1 MNADAATA
9 MEPPH
14 AEHGGQ
20 ADVTAREMGH
30 GGGTDMQAMA
40 RDMRNRFWIA
50 LAFSLP
56 IFVFSPM
63 GLPFTPRPPFG
74 IALNLF
80 LFPFATAAV
89 LYPVWPFVV
98 AAYRAIL
105 SRSANMAV
113 LVVLSVGTGYLF
125 SVGATFVWGGQQF
138 YEAAAILL
146 VFILLGHWL
155 EMRARAGAS
164 AAISKLMN
172 LAPPKAMVLRQG
184 AEVEVST
191 AEVVAG
197 DTVVIR
203 PGNKIPVD
211 GTVLNGDS
219 QVDESMLTG
228 ESMPVA
234 KKAGDTV
241 IGATINK
248 SGTFQYSATKVG
260 ADTALAQIV
269 KLVQE
274 AQNSKAPA
282 QLLADRAAQW
292 LVLAAIVTGLAT
304 FSVWYWALGATLIFA
319 VTLTITVFVIACPD
333 ALGLAT
339 PMAVMV
345 GTGLGAENG
354 ILFKNAAALEDAT
367 KLNVIV
373 FDKTGTLTMGEPEV
387 VELVTAEGV
396 DEKQLLSTAAVVEA
410 GSDHPL
416 AQAILRRAA
425 SSQPP
430 KTMGFRNIEGMGAQA
445 ELDGKTVFLGNQA
458 LMESNKIDLGK
469 LGARSKDLQGTGRTV
484 VHVAHG
490 GRLLGLI
497 AIADAPRPTSA
508 AAVKA
513 LRDRGIEVAM
523 MTGDN
528 LGTAQ
533 RIAAGLGIETVLA
546 DVKPGDKASK
556 IKELQS
562 QGKKVGMVGDGVN
575 DAPALTQADVGF
587 AIGAGTDV
595 AMESA
600 DIVLMKSDPFDVV
613 GALTL
618 SKATLRKMHQNL
630 VWAVAY
636 NVIAFPLAAGV
647 LFPFLL
653 GPAIAALAMSG
664 STAVV
669 AINALLLKRTKLAG
683 LHRPGGEAVAQ
694 DLASPAAVA
703 VT

>member
-1 MNADAATA
+1 
-9 MEPPH
+9 
-14 AEHGGQ
+14 
-20 ADVTAREMGH
+20 
-30 GGGTDMQAMA
+30 
-40 RDMRNRFWIA
+40 
-50 LAFSLP
+50 
-56 IFVFSPM
+56 
-63 GLPFTPRPPFG
+63 
-74 IALNLF
+74 
-80 LFPFATAAV
+80 
-89 LYPVWPFVV
+89 
-98 AAYRAIL
+98 
-105 SRSANMAV
+105 
-113 LVVLSVGTGYLF
+113 
-125 SVGATFVWGGQQF
+125 
-138 YEAAAILL
+138 
-146 VFILLGHWL
+146 
-155 EMRARAGAS
+155 
-164 AAISKLMN
+164 
-172 LAPPKAMVLRQG
+172 MVLRQG

-248 SGTFQYSATKVG
+248 SGTFQYNATKVG

-304 FSVWYWALGATLIFA
+304 FSVWYWALGATVIFA

-367 KLNVIV
+367 KLDVIV

-387 VELVTAEGV
+387 VELVMTEGV
-396 DEKQLLSTAAVVEA
+396 DEKQLLLAAAVVEA

-416 AQAILRRAA
+416 ARAILHRAA
-425 SSQPP
+425 NSRPP
-430 KTMGFRNIEGMGAQA
+430 KTTGFRNIEGIGAQA
-445 ELDGKTVFLGNQA
+445 ELDGQTVFLGNQA
-458 LMESNKIDLGK
+458 LMESNKIDLGA

-497 AIADAPRPTSA
+497 AIADAPRPTSS

-513 LRDRGIEVAM
+513 LRDRGVEVAM

-613 GALTL
+613 GAITL
-618 SKATLRKMHQNL
+618 SKATLQKMHQNL

-683 LHRPGGEAVAQ
+683 IHRSGGEAVAQ
-694 DLASPAAVA
+694 DLASSPAAAEA